1 MVFYRDD
8 TGDARDVYY
17 SVAWRIAGFIGK
29 GACWHREASMPL
41 CVDTLR
47 AASILLVSA
56 FLRHMGVRWLGVR
69 VGVRMACPLASGC
82 ERGGK
87 LLRFGRG
94 MKTVAAPTH
103 GKQGEEQKGAA

>member
-1 MVFYRDD
+1 
-8 TGDARDVYY
+8 
-17 SVAWRIAGFIGK
+17 
-29 GACWHREASMPL
+29 MPL

>member
-1 MVFYRDD
+1 M
-8 TGDARDVYY
+8 TPETPLACTLP
-17 SVAWRIAGFIGK
+17 VAWRIAGFIRK

-69 VGVRMACPLASGC
+69 VGVRMACPPASGC
-82 ERGGK
+82 EQGRQQFR
-87 LLRFGRG
+87 LRQG
-94 MKTVAAPTH
+94 MRTVAAPTH